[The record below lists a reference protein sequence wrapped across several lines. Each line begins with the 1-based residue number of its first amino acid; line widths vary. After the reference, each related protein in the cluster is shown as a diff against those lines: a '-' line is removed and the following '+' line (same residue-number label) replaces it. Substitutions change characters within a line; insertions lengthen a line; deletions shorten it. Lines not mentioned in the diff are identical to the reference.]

1 MSFIFMSHLELVYVS
16 LIIFT
21 GVACG
26 IET

>member
-1 MSFIFMSHLELVYVS
+1 MSHLELVYVS
-16 LIIFT
+16 LIMFT